1 IKVMKNKLQTF
12 SEDEALAH
20 YAMQRQLG
28 KWVIEGEKKLK
39 YEEGIEKGK
48 ENERKVILNLLLKE
62 KYSNE
67 SLLWLDECSNDQL
80 QDVFKYVYTNI
91 SMNDLKSTILSR

>member
-1 IKVMKNKLQTF
+1 
-12 SEDEALAH
+12 
-20 YAMQRQLG
+20 RQLG

-39 YEEGIEKGK
+39 YEEGLQQGIEKGIEKGK

-91 SMNDLKSTILSR
+91 SMNDLKSTIFSR